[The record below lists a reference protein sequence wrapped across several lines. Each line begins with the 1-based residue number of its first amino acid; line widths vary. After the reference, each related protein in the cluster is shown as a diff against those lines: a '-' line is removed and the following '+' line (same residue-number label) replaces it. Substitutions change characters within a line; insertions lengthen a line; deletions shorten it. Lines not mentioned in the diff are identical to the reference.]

1 MPLTRDE
8 ITFAVRNH
16 TVKQTALVAYRAT
29 SDLIGKGAFLVVTVA
44 AARRLPQEAFGIFS
58 LASTLGWI
66 LAIATDFGVQLHLAR
81 VIAQTPSDAG
91 RLLRAWIRLRLTTS
105 AIAVA
110 ATTAIVFALPA
121 ARAYAPAIVLLT
133 TMYVVAG
140 LIEFLHYFYRGLS
153 RSDVESSLT
162 LGQRMGTLALALVVL
177 WLKPDLTVLAAA
189 MLAPVV
195 ATFAYSLRF
204 ALRISGPNS
213 APVPPVMREWRRD
226 VMPIAAGVVLSALY
240 FRVDV
245 LLVELWS
252 GTQAVAL
259 YNAVFRLVEAMR
271 LFPAAV
277 LAVALPILFRA
288 MNTKPLVQVSL
299 IVTVFALAGTAV
311 AEAIAPWVV
320 PFLYGSAYA
329 AGVPAFRVLLLAFPL
344 MSLNYALT
352 HQLIGWNGHRAYAVI
367 CGVAFLFNIG
377 LNAFLIPSF
386 SIVGAAWS
394 TLWTEVVLS
403 AGCIA
408 ALMLRFARPAGE
420 RAVAMEAS

>member
-1 MPLTRDE
+1 MPVTRHE
-8 ITFAVRNH
+8 IAFAVRNH
-16 TVKQTALVAYRAT
+16 TLKQTALVAYRAG
-29 SDLIGKGAFLVVTVA
+29 SDLIGKGAFLVITVA
-44 AARRLPQEAFGIFS
+44 AARRLSQEAFGIFS

-66 LAIATDFGVQLHLAR
+66 LAIATDFGIQLHLAR
-81 VIAQTPSDAG
+81 VVARTPADAG
-91 RLLRAWIRLRLTTS
+91 RLLRAWVRLRLTTS

-110 ATTAIVFALPA
+110 ATAVIVFALPA
-121 ARAYAPAIVLLT
+121 ARPHAAAMVLIT
-133 TMYVVAG
+133 TMYIVGG

-162 LGQRMGTLALALVVL
+162 LGQRMGTLALALLVL
-177 WLKPDLTVLAAA
+177 WVKPDLTVLAAA

-204 ALRISGPNS
+204 ALRIAGSSQGPT
-213 APVPPVMREWRRD
+213 PPVMREWRRD

-288 MNTKPLVQVSL
+288 TNTKPLVQVSA
-299 IVTVFALAGTAV
+299 IVTLFALAGTAA
-311 AEAIAPWVV
+311 AEILSPWIV
-320 PFLYGSAYA
+320 PFLYGSSYA

-352 HQLIGWNGHRAYAVI
+352 HQLIGWNGQRAYAVI
-367 CGVAFLFNIG
+367 CGAAFLFNVA

-394 TLWTEVVLS
+394 TLWTEMVLS
-403 AGCIA
+403 GGCIG
-408 ALMLRFARPAGE
+408 ALVLRFARPTGE